1 MFRTF
6 FIVTVGVITATVGNV
21 HAAGDREAVGRLPD
35 DPQLGVNDGQFAPC
49 PDSPNCISTMAEPAD
64 DTHYAAPI
72 QYTGDRAAVHAQLL
86 AWIEATDRV
95 VLVTER
101 QDYIRARAW
110 SRLFGFRD
118 DLELYLP
125 DEPAVVHVR
134 SESRTGYSDMGV
146 NRARYESI
154 RDWLGSR

>member
-1 MFRTF
+1 
-6 FIVTVGVITATVGNV
+6 
-21 HAAGDREAVGRLPD
+21 
-35 DPQLGVNDGQFAPC
+35 
-49 PDSPNCISTMAEPAD
+49 MAEPAD

-72 QYTGDRAAVHAQLL
+72 PYTGDREAVHARLL

-101 QDYIRARAW
+101 QDYIRARSW

-125 DEPAVVHVR
+125 EDGAVVHLR
-134 SESRTGYSDMGV
+134 SASRTGYSDMGV

-154 RDWLGSR
+154 RDWIGDR